1 MFDKNTIVFTVLDN
15 GRDESGNLRV
25 SVVTKNSFA
34 NEVIDKE
41 KMAITNLR
49 LSELYVTMY
58 DLSRTF
64 NELNYAVLF
73 EVG

>member
-41 KMAITNLR
+41 RMAITNLR

-73 EVG
+73 EVD

>member
-34 NEVIDKE
+34 NEIIDKE
-41 KMAITNLR
+41 KMTITNLR